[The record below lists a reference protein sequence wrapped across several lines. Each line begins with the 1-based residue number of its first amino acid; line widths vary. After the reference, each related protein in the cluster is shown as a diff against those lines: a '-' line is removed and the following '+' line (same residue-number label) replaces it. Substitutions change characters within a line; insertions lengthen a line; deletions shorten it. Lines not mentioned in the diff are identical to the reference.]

1 MGYVKAQSPMSLYV
15 GVTAGVLAVI
25 AGVMAG
31 KNPGFGFRLAG
42 MVSLAM
48 TLFWSWRLIK
58 VLGEGKSPMVAI
70 PALVL
75 SAAVFLI
82 LTISHFRA
90 VAQRQGSA

>member
-1 MGYVKAQSPMSLYV
+1 MSGLRLLCLFYGVTLAGGGIMGYVKAQSPMSLYV

-48 TLFWSWRLIK
+48 TLF
-58 VLGEGKSPMVAI
+58 
-70 PALVL
+70 
-75 SAAVFLI
+75 
-82 LTISHFRA
+82 
-90 VAQRQGSA
+90 